1 MHYTIHISYQDI
13 LSVSISLQELPA
25 LVKVIFPQFVVS
37 LDLEDGVGVHT
48 ETVGFV
54 PDLKDSLA
62 TDLVLREGSVSADL
76 ACPGVDQL
84 VVMSVARGFTLQV
97 DSVKQL
103 QLEEVKISKYKS
115 GYCINSHT
123 VMGVGPYLSHTSSG
137 IL

>member
-54 PDLKDSLA
+54 PDLEDSLA
-62 TDLVLREGSVSADL
+62 TDLVLREGSMATDL

-115 GYCINSHT
+115 GY
-123 VMGVGPYLSHTSSG
+123 
-137 IL
+137 

>member
-1 MHYTIHISYQDI
+1 MIYQYPSI
-13 LSVSISLQELPA
+13 SISLQKLFA
-25 LVKVIFPQFVVS
+25 FIQVIFPQLVVS

-54 PDLKDSLA
+54 PDLEDSLT
-62 TDLVLREGSVSADL
+62 TDFVLREGSVAANL

-97 DSVKQL
+97 DSIKQL

-115 GYCINSHT
+115 GY
-123 VMGVGPYLSHTSSG
+123 
-137 IL
+137 

>member
-25 LVKVIFPQFVVS
+25 LVQVIFPQFVVS

-54 PDLKDSLA
+54 PHLKDSLA
-62 TDLVLREGSVSADL
+62 TDLVLREGSVATDL

-115 GYCINSHT
+115 GY
-123 VMGVGPYLSHTSSG
+123 
-137 IL
+137 